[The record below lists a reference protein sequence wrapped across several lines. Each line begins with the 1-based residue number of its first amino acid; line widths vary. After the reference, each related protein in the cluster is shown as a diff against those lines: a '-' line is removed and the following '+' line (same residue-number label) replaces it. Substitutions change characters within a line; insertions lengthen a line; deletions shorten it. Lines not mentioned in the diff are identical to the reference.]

1 MGDQIDQS
9 QGVRSRPQR
18 PLDDVLSVVAVVRLR
33 PIRVLVNDFEGFRQ
47 AGLLDQVDTSSW
59 PATVPA
65 VEQLLCEGLELPPG
79 LTVLVGENGTG
90 KSTVVEMLA
99 EACGLNPQGGSAMAR
114 LFRTRDSEPGLGA
127 QLIVERARPAPLVLF
142 PARGHHAQPLHLPG
156 KQPRPA
162 PGAVP

>member
-1 MGDQIDQS
+1 MSRSVEDRHRADRTPLGDQIDQS

-47 AGLLDQVDTSSW
+47 AGLVDQVDTSSW

-79 LTVLVGENGTG
+79 LAVLVGENGTG

-99 EACGLNPQGGSAMAR
+99 EACGLNREGQPWPSSSGPGTASPDWAR
-114 LFRTRDSEPGLGA
+114 S
-127 QLIVERARPAPLVLF
+127 
-142 PARGHHAQPLHLPG
+142 
-156 KQPRPA
+156 
-162 PGAVP
+162 